1 MHSLTKDEL
10 AALLTAAKKHSQRD
24 YVMVLVGFYHGMR
37 ASEVCGLT
45 AEHIRDG
52 YIRIER
58 LKGSETNVQEAHP
71 DVLAYAKGKIGLL
84 FGIKRRQFFNVVRKH
99 CVTAGIPEHLAHP
112 HTLRHTCCSL
122 MLDGGAK
129 INEVQKR
136 AGHRSLS
143 STGRYL
149 VVSDAVASRAFQSAV
164 GNFHS

>member
-1 MHSLTKDEL
+1 MHSLTRDEL

-52 YIRIER
+52 YIRVER
-58 LKGSETNVQEAHP
+58 LKGSETNIQEAHP
-71 DVLAYAKGKIGLL
+71 DVIAYAKSKTGLL
-84 FGIKRRQFFNVVRKH
+84 FGIKRRQFFNVIRKH

-149 VVSDAVASRAFQSAV
+149 SVSDAVASRAFQSAV
-164 GNFHS
+164 GDV